1 MRHLFLLF
9 LLLPLSSIAQP
20 AFQHQAPSLQIGL
33 GGLSFGKG
41 TLNAE
46 VIASVISDK
55 QEEVRVRLVKNMFL
69 GKIEEAGGLNYI
81 YLDNIINTVL
91 EERNALTRTRNIYEN
106 TVNLVFVYALSD
118 YYFALCEP
126 ELVALAEAYGGQ
138 KTGQAMVGQ
147 TFARF
152 QLAVAAEKPNQGLL
166 VARSSAI
173 TFSTDSL
180 TTAFKALLLDI
191 ASEAVRNDPT
201 LQELGLLRTMYR
213 NSGSEALNTYLTL
226 EHPQRRPLADAV
238 YQKLRVRLA
247 ELIDYIGLVNYLF
260 RTTGFRVEG
269 ASMGLDLNGTDGLQ
283 NMDAISIQLDS
294 VRQYVR
300 RAIGEKGRAEL
311 SAEELQVLLS
321 FLGQLQQLDLDNL
334 SPAALS
340 DLIFELYNDVL
351 PVLERLAKNS
361 QYFID
366 TYFELNSLLQAMVKA
381 VFEQGLP
388 FDYEQ
393 LRDHL
398 LFRLVAKLYEFDQAA
413 TYDDYLNALA
423 GLSDIFPN
431 EDTKAAL
438 NKIISLL
445 RSYTEIIEGFEENEA
460 LDFDVES
467 FLVSLQNVNY
477 DRWRPLSFVFNVGV
491 NNAHFPDGLAMEN
504 GETLSNYTFAGEKIG
519 IKVNLLD
526 WAYTNSFGRQ
536 ETFTYWGK
544 RYLRLEPA
552 GEPTVSNL
560 HLLLYGTG
568 LLYNLANTGTTS
580 DFNRPLIAGGLG
592 LTFFNQLDLNVTAG
606 IPVNANAGEA
616 TPLFL
621 NFGFDI
627 RFDEYLQALNERRQ
641 QRRYE
646 RRVDALLV
654 TPRED

>member
-1 MRHLFLLF
+1 MRHLMLLF
-9 LLLPLSSIAQP
+9 LMLPISVSAQSS
-20 AFQHQAPSLQIGL
+20 FQHQAPSLQIGL
-33 GGLSFGKG
+33 GGLSFGRG
-41 TLNAE
+41 TLDAE

-55 QEEVRVRLVKNMFL
+55 QEEVRVRLIKNMFL

-91 EERNALTRTRNIYEN
+91 EERNAEARTRNIYEN

-138 KTGQAMVGQ
+138 KTGQAMAGQ

-152 QLAVAAEKPNQGLL
+152 QLSESGERPNQGLI
-166 VARSSAI
+166 AQSSAI

-180 TTAFKALLLDI
+180 TTDFKALLLDM
-191 ASEAVRNDPT
+191 ASEAVRNDPA
-201 LQELGLLRTMYR
+201 LQQLGLLRTMYR
-213 NSGSEALNTYLTL
+213 NSGSEALNAYLTL
-226 EHPQRRPLADAV
+226 EHPVRRPLADAV
-238 YQKLRVRLA
+238 YTRLQNRLA
-247 ELIDYIGLVNYLF
+247 GLIDYIGLVNYLF
-260 RTTGFRVEG
+260 RTTNFKVRG
-269 ASMGLDLNGTDGLQ
+269 ASMGLDLGGTTGLR
-283 NMDAISIQLDS
+283 NMEEIGAQLDS

-300 RAIGEKGRAEL
+300 QAIGKEGRTEL
-311 SAEELQVLLS
+311 SEEELQVLLS

-334 SPAALS
+334 SPGALS

-366 TYFELNSLLQAMVKA
+366 TYFELNTLLQALVKTI
-381 VFEQGLP
+381 FEEGFP
-388 FDYEQ
+388 FNYEE
-393 LRDHL
+393 LRSHL
-398 LFRLVAKLYEFDQAA
+398 LFRLLAKLYEFDQAA

-467 FLVSLQNVNY
+467 FLVSLQNINY
-477 DRWRPLSFVFNVGV
+477 DRWRPLSFIFNVGI
-491 NNAHFPDGLAMEN
+491 NNAHFPDGLVLSS
-504 GETLSNYTFAGEKIG
+504 GESLSNYTFAGEKIG
-519 IKVNLLD
+519 IRLNLLD
-526 WAYTNSFGRQ
+526 WAYINSFGRQ

-552 GEPTVSNL
+552 KTPTVSNL
-560 HLLLYGTG
+560 HLLLYGSG
-568 LLYNLANTGTTS
+568 LLYNLANTGTTP
-580 DFNRPLIAGGLG
+580 DFNRPLVGGGLG
-592 LTFFNQLDLNVTAG
+592 LTFFNQLDLNATAG
-606 IPVNANAGEA
+606 VPVNATSGVS

-621 NFGFDI
+621 NIGFDI
-627 RFDEYLQALNERRQ
+627 RFDEYLQALNERRR

-646 RRVDALLV
+646 RRVDALLA
-654 TPRED
+654 TPRAY